1 MIIAVELV
9 VKIIRILPE
18 IIKIIP
24 TVRQYLQLM
33 IVNHKKL

>member
-24 TVRQYLQLM
+24 KISST
-33 IVNHKKL
+33 NDCES